1 LVGRPKVGAYKGG
14 VNLSWQNHA
23 MVGVWSK
30 KRITEVKA
38 RSIGFLLL
46 RRHQKLYS
54 MGGLG
59 IGGSDGIFPPNP
71 KKKSLPLCPPWLYN
85 PLPFTRVLF

>member
-1 LVGRPKVGAYKGG
+1 MGAYKGG

-38 RSIGFLLL
+38 RSIGFLVL
-46 RRHQKLYS
+46 RRQQRVSYS

-59 IGGSDGIFPPNP
+59 IGGSDGIFIPYP
-71 KKKSLPLCPPWLYN
+71 KETSLPLCPPWLNN